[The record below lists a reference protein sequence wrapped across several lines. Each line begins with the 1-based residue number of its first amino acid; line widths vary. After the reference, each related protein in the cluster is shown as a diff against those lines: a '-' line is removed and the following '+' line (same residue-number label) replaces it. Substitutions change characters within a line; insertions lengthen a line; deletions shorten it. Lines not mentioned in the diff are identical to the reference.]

1 MEHDEYQ
8 GPIFPGEIR
17 ADEDHMARYDI
28 DRWLE
33 TGDTHHFT
41 VHPIVQAKPKHN
53 GSFRT

>member
-53 GSFRT
+53 GSFRA